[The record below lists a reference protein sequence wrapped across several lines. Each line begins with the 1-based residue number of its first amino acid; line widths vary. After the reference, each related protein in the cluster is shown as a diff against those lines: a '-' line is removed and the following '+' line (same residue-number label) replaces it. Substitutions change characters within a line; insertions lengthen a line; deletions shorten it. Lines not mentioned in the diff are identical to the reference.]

1 MSKISIKIVEV
12 HQPSQTVIVKFASD
26 ASQKPIDEYDGLAF
40 SVPNYNSLTPDEF
53 IKTISP
59 QVSKLV
65 TERDNSE
72 SLMDTLDVT
81 SWNGYSVTIDSNDIL
96 TVDPAIE
103 TQIISA
109 LANPEV
115 IL

>member
-26 ASQKPIDEYDGLAF
+26 QSRKSIDEYDGLAF
-40 SVPNYNSLTPDEF
+40 TVPNYNSLTPEEF
-53 IKTISP
+53 IQAISP
-59 QVSKLV
+59 QVSKLI

-72 SLMDTLDVT
+72 TLMDTLDIT
-81 SWNGYSVTIDSNDIL
+81 SWNGYSVTIDSADIPSI
-96 TVDPAIE
+96 VPAIDS
-103 TQIISA
+103 QIISA